1 MRIGADWAL
10 IEKVLVEERRLRERV
25 RRVRREQE
33 LGYKEAVEEAAV
45 VDGGE
50 WRDKEAIILR
60 RKCQREWKVG
70 CW

>member
-60 RKCQREWKVG
+60 RKCQTEWKVG